1 MVMLQFICTFAGKFQ
16 TDVMLQNPKRYT
28 ITAALPYTNGPIHI
42 GHLAGVYVP
51 SDIYARYL
59 RLQGRDVAFIC
70 GSDEHGVAISMKAK
84 KEGIT
89 PQEVID
95 KYHHIIKTS
104 FEDFGIS
111 FDNYSRTSA
120 KVHHDTAS
128 EFFKKLYSEGKFI
141 EEVTEQLYDAQAD
154 QFLADRFVTGTCPK
168 CGNESAYGD
177 QCENC
182 GTSLNATDLINPKST
197 ITGTVPVLKSTKH
210 WFLPLDQYDA
220 FLREWILKG
229 HEKDWKPNV
238 YGQVKSW
245 LEDGLKPR
253 AVTRDLDWGIP
264 VPVEGAEG
272 KVLYVWFDAP
282 IGYISSTK
290 EWAEREGKDWEP
302 YWKSNDTKL
311 VHFIGKDNIVFH
323 CIIFPAMLKAE
334 GSYIMP
340 DNVPANE
347 FLNLEGNKLSTSKN
361 WAVWL
366 HEYLQDFPG
375 QQDVLRYSLTATA
388 PETKDNDFTWKDFQA
403 RNNNELVAVFGNFI
417 NRVVVLTN
425 KYYNG
430 EVPAPNEFSD
440 VDEATLTEMRAYPA
454 VIASSIERYRFR
466 EALSELMNLARL
478 GNKYLADE
486 EPWKVIK
493 ENPER
498 VKTQMY
504 VALQI
509 ASALA
514 VLSEPFLPFTAAKLK
529 GILKLDERPE
539 SVIAVG
545 IVDETLSFNDSRNS
559 RATGW
564 NDVSVNQNLIPAG
577 HVIGQAELLFAK
589 IEDETIQQQVDK
601 LEATKTAN
609 KAANKVAAPQK
620 DLIQYD
626 DFAKMDIRTGTI
638 LEAEK
643 MPKANKLLVLKV
655 DTGIDVR
662 TIVSGIA
669 ESFSPEEIIGKRVTV
684 LVNLAPRA
692 LRGVES
698 QGMILMTQNAE
709 GKLVFVNPD
718 TDGVGNGETI
728 S

>member
-1 MVMLQFICTFAGKFQ
+1 
-16 TDVMLQNPKRYT
+16 MLQNPKRYT

-51 SDIYARYL
+51 SDIYSRYL
-59 RLQGRDVAFIC
+59 RLQGRDVLFVC

-84 KEGIT
+84 KEGVT

-95 KYHHIIKTS
+95 KYDGIIRKS
-104 FEDFGIS
+104 FSDFGIS

-120 KVHHDTAS
+120 KIHHDTAS
-128 EFFKKLYSEGKFI
+128 EFFRTLYDKGDFI
-141 EEVTEQLYDAQAD
+141 EEVTEQLYDAKAD
-154 QFLADRFVTGTCPK
+154 QFLADRFVVGTCPK
-168 CGNESAYGD
+168 CGNEEAYGD
-177 QCENC
+177 QCEKC
-182 GTSLNATDLINPKST
+182 GSTLNATDLINPKST
-197 ITGTVPVLKSTKH
+197 ITGETPIMKKTKH
-210 WFLPLDQYDA
+210 WFLPLDRYED
-220 FLREWILKG
+220 FLKEWILVG
-229 HEKDWKPNV
+229 HKNDWKPNV

-245 LEDGLKPR
+245 IDGGLEPR
-253 AVTRDLDWGIP
+253 AVTRDLDWGID

-272 KVLYVWFDAP
+272 KKLYVWFDAP

-290 EWAEREGKDWEP
+290 EWALREGKNWEP
-302 YWKSNDTKL
+302 YWKDQDTKL

-334 GSYIMP
+334 GSYILP

-366 HEYLQDFPG
+366 HEYLEEFPN
-375 QQDVLRYSLTATA
+375 QQDVLRYALTSNA

-403 RNNNELVAVFGNFI
+403 RNNNELVAIFGNFI

-425 KYYNG
+425 KYYEG
-430 EVPAPNEFSD
+430 IVPSPSPLTPEGGIPNFSD
-440 VDEATLTEMRAYPA
+440 YDAAVLAELKAYPA
-454 VIASSIERYRFR
+454 VISSSIERYRFR
-466 EALSELMNLARL
+466 EALSELMNVARL

-486 EPWKVIK
+486 EPWKMIK
-493 ENPER
+493 TDPAR
-498 VKTQMY
+498 VQTQMY

-509 ASALA
+509 AAALSS
-514 VLSEPFLPFTAAKLK
+514 LCEPFLPFTATKLSK
-529 GILKLDERPE
+529 ILKIDDKIDWKT
-539 SVIAVG
+539 VA
-545 IVDETLSFNDSRNS
+545 DNS
-559 RATGW
+559 
-564 NDVSVNQNLIPAG
+564 DLIPAG
-577 HVIGQAELLFAK
+577 HQIGEAELLFAK
-589 IEDETIQQQVDK
+589 IEDEEIQKQIDK

-609 KAANKVAAPQK
+609 QEEIASSLAKTEPQK
-620 DLIQYD
+620 ELIQFD

-643 MPKANKLLVLKV
+643 MPKANKLLILKV

-684 LVNLAPRA
+684 LVNLAPRN

-698 QGMILMTQNAE
+698 QGMILMTTNAE

-718 TDGVGNGETI
+718 VDGVANGETI
-728 S
+728 N

>member
-1 MVMLQFICTFAGKFQ
+1 MAKI
-16 TDVMLQNPKRYT
+16 PKRYT

-51 SDIYARYL
+51 SDIYSRYL
-59 RLQGRDVAFIC
+59 RQQGREVAFIC

-95 KYHHIIKTS
+95 KYDAIIRKS
-104 FEDFGIS
+104 FIDFGIS
-111 FDNYSRTSA
+111 FDNYSRTSSQI
-120 KVHHDTAS
+120 HHETAS
-128 EFFKKLYSEGKFI
+128 EFFRKLYDDNKFI
-141 EEVTEQLYDAQAD
+141 EETTEQLYDAKAD
-154 QFLADRFVTGTCPK
+154 QFLADRFVIGTCPK
-168 CGNESAYGD
+168 CGNDEAYGD
-177 QCENC
+177 QCERC
-182 GTSLNATDLINPKST
+182 GSTLNATDLINPKST
-197 ITGTVPVLKSTKH
+197 ITGETPTLKSTKH

-220 FLREWILKG
+220 FLREWILVG
-229 HEKDWKPNV
+229 HKADWKPNV

-245 LEDGLKPR
+245 LDEAGGLKPR
-253 AVTRDLDWGIP
+253 AVTRDLDWGID

-272 KVLYVWFDAP
+272 KKLYVWFDAP

-290 EWAEREGKDWEP
+290 EWAQREGKDWEL
-302 YWKSNDTKL
+302 YWKDQGTKL

-323 CIIFPAMLKAE
+323 CVIFPAMLKAE
-334 GSYIMP
+334 GSYILP
-340 DNVPANE
+340 ENVPANE

-366 HEYLQDFPG
+366 HEYLEDFPN
-375 QQDVLRYSLTATA
+375 QQDVLRYALTSNA
-388 PETKDNDFTWKDFQA
+388 PETKDNDFTWLDFQA
-403 RNNNELVAVFGNFI
+403 RNNNELVAIFGNFI

-430 EVPAPNEFSD
+430 IVPTPNELTAI
-440 VDEATLTEMRAYPA
+440 DEQTLAELKAYPA
-454 VIASSIERYRFR
+454 VISSSIERYRFR
-466 EALSELMNLARL
+466 EALGELMNVARL

-493 ENPER
+493 DNPER
-498 VKTQMY
+498 VHTQMY

-509 ASALA
+509 AAALS
-514 VLSEPFLPFTAAKLK
+514 VLSEPFLPFTSEKLRH
-529 GILKLDERPE
+529 ILLLD
-539 SVIAVG
+539 G
-545 IVDETLSFNDSRNS
+545 NMK
-559 RATGW
+559 W
-564 NDVSVNQNLIPAG
+564 NDISETSDLIEAG
-577 HVIGQAELLFAK
+577 HHIGEAELLFAK
-589 IEDETIQQQVDK
+589 IEDEQIKMQVDK

-609 KAANKVAAPQK
+609 IAENKKMEPQK
-620 DLIQYD
+620 DLIQFE
-626 DFAKMDIRTGTI
+626 DFAKLDLRVGTI
-638 LEAEK
+638 IEAEK

-669 ESFSPEEIIGKRVTV
+669 ESFSPEEVVGKKVTV
-684 LVNLAPRA
+684 LVNLAPRN

-698 QGMILMTQNAE
+698 QGMILMTNNAQ

-718 TDGVGNGETI
+718 AEVGNGETI
-728 S
+728 N

>member
-1 MVMLQFICTFAGKFQ
+1 MI
-16 TDVMLQNPKRYT
+16 QNPKRYT
-28 ITAALPYTNGPIHI
+28 VTAALPYTNGPIHI

-51 SDIYARYL
+51 ADIYARFL
-59 RLQGRDVAFIC
+59 RQQNKDVAFIC

-84 KEGIT
+84 KEGIS

-95 KYHHIIKTS
+95 KYNKIISDS
-104 FEDFGIS
+104 FQEFGIS

-120 KVHHDTAS
+120 KIHHDTAS
-128 EFFKKLYSEGKFI
+128 DFFRKLYDEGKFI
-141 EEVTEQLYDAQAD
+141 EEVTEQLYDAEAD
-154 QFLADRFVTGTCPK
+154 QFLADRFVIGTCPK
-168 CGNESAYGD
+168 CNSEGAYGD
-177 QCENC
+177 QCEKC

-197 ITGTVPVLKSTKH
+197 ITGSTPILKETKH
-210 WFLPLDQYDA
+210 WFLPLDQYDT
-220 FLREWILKG
+220 FLREWIIEG
-229 HEKDWKPNV
+229 HKNDWKPNV

-245 LEDGLKPR
+245 LDDGLKPR
-253 AVTRDLDWGIP
+253 AVTRDLDWGID
-264 VPVEGAEG
+264 VPVDGAEG
-272 KVLYVWFDAP
+272 KKLYVWFDAP

-290 EWAEREGKDWEP
+290 DWAAREGKDWEP
-302 YWKSNDTKL
+302 YWKDQDTKL

-334 GSYIMP
+334 GSYILP

-366 HEYLQDFPG
+366 NEYLIDFPEK
-375 QQDVLRYSLTATA
+375 QDVLRYALTANA

-403 RNNNELVAVFGNFI
+403 RNNNELVAIFGNFI

-430 EVPAPNEFSD
+430 IIPAPNTFNE
-440 VDEATLTEMRAYPA
+440 VDEQTLAELKAYPA
-454 VIASSIERYRFR
+454 VIESSIERYRFR
-466 EALSELMNLARL
+466 EALGELMNVARL

-486 EPWKVIK
+486 EPWKLIK
-493 ENPER
+493 TDEER

-509 ASALA
+509 AAALSTLA
-514 VLSEPFLPFTAAKLK
+514 EPFLPFSAAKLK
-529 GILKLDERPE
+529 NMLNISDA
-539 SVIAVG
+539 IAWNKVA
-545 IVDETLSFNDSRNS
+545 ETSD
-559 RATGW
+559 
-564 NDVSVNQNLIPAG
+564 LIPAG
-577 HVIGQAELLFAK
+577 HQIGQAELLFAK
-589 IEDETIQQQVDK
+589 IDDEEIQKQIDK
-601 LEATKTAN
+601 LEATKLANAAEAKTAE
-609 KAANKVAAPQK
+609 PQK
-620 DLIQYD
+620 ETAQFE
-626 DFAKMDIRTGTI
+626 DFAKIDLRVGTI
-638 LEAEK
+638 IEAEK

-669 ESFSPEEIIGKRVTV
+669 EHFTPEEVIGKQVTV

-692 LRGVES
+692 LRGVNSE
-698 QGMILMTQNAE
+698 GMLLLTETKE

-718 TDGVGNGETI
+718 EAGVHNGATI
-728 S
+728 G

>member
-1 MVMLQFICTFAGKFQ
+1 MSE
-16 TDVMLQNPKRYT
+16 NPKRYT

-51 SDIYARYL
+51 ADIYARYL
-59 RLQGRDVAFIC
+59 RLQGKDVAFVC

-89 PQEVID
+89 PQQVID
-95 KYHHIIKTS
+95 KYDGIIRKS
-104 FEDFGIS
+104 FEEFGIA

-120 KVHHDTAS
+120 KIHHDTAS
-128 EFFKKLYSEGKFI
+128 EFFRKLYDDGKFI
-141 EEVTEQLYDAQAD
+141 EETTEQLYDEKAD
-154 QFLADRFVTGTCPK
+154 QFLADRFVIGTCPK
-168 CGNESAYGD
+168 CGNEEAYGD
-177 QCENC
+177 QCEKC

-197 ITGTVPVLKSTKH
+197 ITGTKPVLKSTKH
-210 WFLPLDQYDA
+210 WFLPLNEYDN
-220 FLREWILKG
+220 FLREWILEG
-229 HEKDWKPNV
+229 HKNDWKPNV

-245 LEDGLKPR
+245 VDGGLEPR
-253 AVTRDLDWGIP
+253 AVTRDLDWGID

-272 KVLYVWFDAP
+272 KKLYVWFDAP

-290 EWAEREGKDWEP
+290 EWAAREGKDWEP
-302 YWKSNDTKL
+302 YWKDQDTKL

-323 CIIFPAMLKAE
+323 CIIFPVMLKAE
-334 GSYIMP
+334 GSYILP

-366 HEYLQDFPG
+366 HEYLEDFPG
-375 QQDVLRYSLTATA
+375 KQDALRYTLTANA

-403 RNNNELVAVFGNFI
+403 RNNNELAAIFGNFI
-417 NRVVVLTN
+417 NRVVVLTH

-430 EVPAPNEFSD
+430 IVPAPNELTE
-440 VDEATLTEMRAYPA
+440 VDEQTLTELKAYPA
-454 VIASSIERYRFR
+454 VITSSIERYRFR
-466 EALSELMNLARL
+466 EALGEMMNVARL

-486 EPWKVIK
+486 EPWKMVK

-514 VLSEPFLPFTAAKLK
+514 ILAEPFLPFTSNKLK
-529 GILKLDERPE
+529 NILNIQSNAWDLDFSQWNLVKPE
-539 SVIAVG
+539 H
-545 IVDETLSFNDSRNS
+545 E
-559 RATGW
+559 
-564 NDVSVNQNLIPAG
+564 
-577 HVIGQAELLFAK
+577 IGKSEILFAQ
-589 IEDETIQQQVDK
+589 IEDADIQKQLDK
-601 LEATKTAN
+601 LEASKKAN
-609 KAANKVAAPQK
+609 QIANAKAEPQK
-620 DLIQYD
+620 ETATFD
-626 DFAKMDIRTGTI
+626 DFSKMDLRVGTI

-655 DTGIDVR
+655 DTGIDIR

-669 ESFSPEEIIGKRVTV
+669 EHFTPEEIIGKQVTV

-698 QGMILMTQNAE
+698 EGMILMTNNAE

-718 TDGVGNGETI
+718 ADGVMNGATI
-728 S
+728 N